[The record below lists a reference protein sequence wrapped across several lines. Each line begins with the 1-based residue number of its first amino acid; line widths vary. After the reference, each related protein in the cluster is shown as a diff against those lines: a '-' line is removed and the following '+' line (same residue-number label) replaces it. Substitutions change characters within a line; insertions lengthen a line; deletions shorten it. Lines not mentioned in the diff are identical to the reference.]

1 MTLDI
6 KNELEENK
14 TVLLLMPSTEYNED
28 IVDTVKQL
36 SEKKV
41 CYITLN
47 KTYDSL
53 LEIFKKKGL
62 IQKILYLLMPS
73 QKQEKK

>member
-73 QKQEKK
+73 QKQ